1 MTMARNSSAWSLEPL
16 PGLNGLHGAQREL
29 PEIFESSPVGIAL
42 LDVEGSF
49 LLVNPALCQMLA
61 CDEDAFRHMTVAT
74 LSHADD
80 TNRFVSELGRLRSG
94 EVKAIR
100 AERHLRRPDGRG
112 LWALVNVSLVFD
124 KRGRPV
130 SFLAHVTDISD
141 QVRAQQEV
149 ELRLIQQ
156 TALTE
161 LGARAI
167 EGTALDL
174 IMDQAVRVVATCLAT
189 KSASIFEVR
198 GGQDLVLAV
207 TVGSQQNG
215 STPFPSAVESLARY
229 GLATAEPVLVT
240 DMRCDDRFVPTLA
253 AEGLVSSLTVP
264 VTVAGRAHAML
275 TAHSPEPDHFTD
287 EDVNFVLAVANT
299 VAAVIERRLHEE
311 AQERVNRQ
319 ERLATM
325 GQLAAG
331 VAHDFNNIVS
341 TIGLYADLVGSH
353 HGLDA
358 PSRGHLGVIQD
369 QTERAKSL
377 VWQVLDFVQGRPIAR
392 SQIDVSTF
400 FIDFLPV
407 LQRQVPFGISIALH
421 HDSDPYFVHVDPG
434 RLQQIVMNLVTNAC
448 DAMSNAGTLT
458 ITLSRRPAPE
468 NISGPPGP
476 PGVEVQ
482 ISDTGS
488 GFAADVL
495 EKALEPFFTTKA
507 PDEGTGLGLAQVQ
520 SLVAQHGGHLAID
533 SVLGEGTTVTVW
545 LAESEPD
552 NCVASD
558 PLSAALRCPNGR
570 SKT

>member
-1 MTMARNSSAWSLEPL
+1 MERNIAEWRLKPS
-16 PGLNGLHGAQREL
+16 PGANRLHGAQRTL
-29 PEIFESSPVGIAL
+29 PEIFESSPIGIAL
-42 LDVEGSF
+42 LGMDGRF

-61 CDEDAFRHMTVAT
+61 CDREAMGQMTVAS
-74 LSHADD
+74 LSHPDD
-80 TNRFVSELGRLRSG
+80 ANRFVSELRRLRCG
-94 EVKAIR
+94 EITAVR

-112 LWALVNVSLVFD
+112 LWAFIHVSPVLK
-124 KRGRPV
+124 KRGGPV
-130 SFLAHVTDISD
+130 NFLAHVTDISD
-141 QVRAQQEV
+141 RVRAQQEA
-149 ELRLIQQ
+149 ELRTIQQ

-167 EGTALDL
+167 GGTSPRL
-174 IMDQAVRVVATCLAT
+174 IMDHAVRVVACCLAV

-198 GGQDLVLAV
+198 GGENLVLAA
-207 TVGSQQNG
+207 TVGSSGLNG
-215 STPFPSAVESLARY
+215 STPSPSAVESLARY
-229 GLATAEPVLVT
+229 GLAAAEPVLVS
-240 DMRCDDRFVPTLA
+240 DLRGDDRFVPSLPA
-253 AEGLVSSLTVP
+253 QGLVSTLVVP
-264 VTVAGRAHAML
+264 VPVAGRAHAML
-275 TAHSPEPDHFTD
+275 SAHSPEPDRFTD

-299 VAAVIERRLHEE
+299 VAAVIERRFHEE
-311 AQERVNRQ
+311 AQERLNRQ

-325 GQLAAG
+325 GQLTAG

-341 TIGLYADLVGSH
+341 TIGLYADLVGSDH
-353 HGLDA
+353 SLCG
-358 PSRGHLGVIQD
+358 PSRDHLGVIQD

-377 VWQVLDFVQGRPIAR
+377 VWQVLDFVQGRPIVR
-392 SQIDVSTF
+392 TQIDVSLF
-400 FIDFLPV
+400 FSDFLPV
-407 LQRQVPFGISIALH
+407 LRRQVPSGISIALH
-421 HDSDPYFVHVDPG
+421 HDSAPYWAHVDPA

-448 DAMSNAGTLT
+448 DAMSGTGTLT

-468 NISGPPGP
+468 DISGSPGR
-476 PGVEVQ
+476 PGLEVR

-533 SVLGEGTTVTVW
+533 SALGEGTTVTVW

-552 NCVASD
+552 NCVARD
-558 PLSAALRCPNGR
+558 PLPAALRSPSGR